1 MQALAD
7 FARHR
12 PVGCAVCLEQKVGSS
27 VDLDRAEAA
36 FGVLRAAD
44 AILGNAGEAS
54 DDGHER
60 TLSDAVNGHV
70 AHTSW
75 ASVE

>member
-7 FARHR
+7 LAGHR
-12 PVGCAVCLEQKVGSS
+12 AVGRAVCLEQKVRRA

-44 AILGNAGEAS
+44 AVLGDAGEAG
-54 DDGHER
+54 DDGRER
-60 TLSDAVNGHV
+60 TLSDAVNDHL

-75 ASVE
+75 ASVA

>member
-12 PVGCAVCLEQKVGSS
+12 PVGWAVRLEQKVGSS
-27 VDLDRAEAA
+27 VDA
-36 FGVLRAAD
+36 FGAFRAAD